1 MKADLLGVTEIGGG
15 NGVFLDLGQRLK
27 ITIILPEITWL
38 WTSYYYDCDYDD
50 YDELF
55 GKQRAQNKNTR
66 STAQVDEFIASIVR
80 LPTARKRNWRRS
92 QISHDQKGM
101 ARLILLCE
109 IYANTGRRGNGRHR

>member
-1 MKADLLGVTEIGGG
+1 VTEIGGG

-66 STAQVDEFIASIVR
+66 STAQVDNLSQALCDFLRRVR
-80 LPTARKRNWRRS
+80 GTGAARKLVMIKRAWR
-92 QISHDQKGM
+92 
-101 ARLILLCE
+101 A
-109 IYANTGRRGNGRHR
+109 